1 MSLSVCKMTG
11 CCHGQTWRAT
21 SASIKT
27 IRGHI
32 DIDLSRHIIN
42 LLRRWLQE
50 IVLLLRWCTMSVQ
63 LCMLDSARL
72 HIQLL
77 VVYLLHLISIRL
89 FDEGFDSVKF
99 AWATCRN
106 AHIIRINTACQVM
119 LIVLLL
125 EHLLL
130 CVLCW
135 RWRTYADARLS
146 LLVNAH
152 AMLVV
157 QLLLQVGWLSRG
169 SHIVVLVHA
178 STSVVGWLLVLGGV
192 PRLLLVMMGALCGD
206 FLAQNF
212 RKHFY

>member
-1 MSLSVCKMTG
+1 MS
-11 CCHGQTWRAT
+11 
-21 SASIKT
+21 I
-27 IRGHI
+27 
-32 DIDLSRHIIN
+32 
-42 LLRRWLQE
+42 
-50 IVLLLRWCTMSVQ
+50 Q

-77 VVYLLHLISIRL
+77 VVYLLHLISVRL
-89 FDEGFDSVKF
+89 FDEGLDSVKF
-99 AWATCRN
+99 ARATCGN
-106 AHIIRINTACQVM
+106 AHIVRINTACQVM

-157 QLLLQVGWLSRG
+157 QLLLQV
-169 SHIVVLVHA
+169 A
-178 STSVVGWLLVLGGV
+178 
-192 PRLLLVMMGALCGD
+192 
-206 FLAQNF
+206 
-212 RKHFY
+212 